1 MGHILFGMRVV
12 YGECLFITASPNRR
26 HSSYLLR
33 LSRNRENDISLK
45 RATTASEFRRKHC
58 GSKTPQVFTM
68 HTLVSDPD
76 GQALALE
83 IDMPSLSDRQAL
95 NAQDPL
101 SSVHHYLAIMY
112 IVIPGAFG
120 MRMCLNCPDCNMD
133 TSDPDGRY
141 DAKYCS
147 CQDLCGNN
155 NKLLGGYAGIAQS
168 LAVATEFQGDGT
180 PHGHGLVSLANAYQH
195 GSLED
200 IAKLLQQNVHGFK
213 PEDMLNRIVAFQEH
227 LQREDHFDNAAHQRN
242 LNSLESEFHTNNMGP
257 DRNYFLSVRP
267 RFSYEALDKPYLW
280 KNAEKLEEAER
291 EATDF
296 QLAYETDVQF
306 IFSHVQ
312 HHWHKLND
320 KGERVAMK
328 YCMPKGRKCVTKCCT
343 RGFPK
348 KVIRDRQGK
357 VNKEKLRARIVCGG
371 VAAELN
377 LKVSG
382 RRNMLGSIAGLSYM
396 IIVHDD
402 HTRSSYMLII
412 YI

>member
-1 MGHILFGMRVV
+1 M
-12 YGECLFITASPNRR
+12 A
-26 HSSYLLR
+26 
-33 LSRNRENDISLK
+33 
-45 RATTASEFRRKHC
+45 
-58 GSKTPQVFTM
+58 
-68 HTLVSDPD
+68 
-76 GQALALE
+76 QAKE
-83 IDMPSLSDRQAL
+83 
-95 NAQDPL
+95 
-101 SSVHHYLAIMY
+101 V
-112 IVIPGAFG
+112 
-120 MRMCLNCPDCNMD
+120 
-133 TSDPDGRY
+133 
-141 DAKYCS
+141 
-147 CQDLCGNN
+147 
-155 NKLLGGYAGIAQS
+155 
-168 LAVATEFQGDGT
+168 
-180 PHGHGLVSLANAYQH
+180 
-195 GSLED
+195 
-200 IAKLLQQNVHGFK
+200 
-213 PEDMLNRIVAFQEH
+213 
-227 LQREDHFDNAAHQRN
+227 
-242 LNSLESEFHTNNMGP
+242 
-257 DRNYFLSVRP
+257 
-267 RFSYEALDKPYLW
+267 
-280 KNAEKLEEAER
+280 NAEKLKEAER

-357 VNKEKLRARIVCGG
+357 VNEEKLRARIVCGG